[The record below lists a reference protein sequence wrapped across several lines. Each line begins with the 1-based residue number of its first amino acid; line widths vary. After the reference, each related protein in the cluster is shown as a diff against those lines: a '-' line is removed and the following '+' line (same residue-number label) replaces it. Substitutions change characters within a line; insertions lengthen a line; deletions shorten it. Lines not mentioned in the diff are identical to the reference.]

1 MTYLAPG
8 GVAKRL
14 GVSAN
19 TIRSYVQKGLMP
31 PPDVVLDD
39 GARHLRGWA
48 AETIDA
54 WQATRPRPRVA
65 PPAQRASE
73 EADQ

>member
-1 MTYLAPG
+1 MYLAAG

-14 GVSAN
+14 GLSTN
-19 TIRSYVQKGLMP
+19 TVRRYVQKGMLP
-31 PPDVVLDD
+31 DPDVVLDD
-39 GARHLRGWA
+39 GTRRLRGWA

-54 WQATRPRPRVA
+54 WQSQRPRPRVT
-65 PPAQRASE
+65 PPAQPTGE

>member
-1 MTYLAPG
+1 MYLAAG

-14 GVSAN
+14 GLSTN
-19 TIRSYVQKGLMP
+19 TVRRYVQKGMLP
-31 PPDVVLDD
+31 DPDVVLDD
-39 GARHLRGWA
+39 GARRLRGWS

-54 WQATRPRPRVA
+54 WQAQRPRPRVA
-65 PPAQRASE
+65 PPVQRASE